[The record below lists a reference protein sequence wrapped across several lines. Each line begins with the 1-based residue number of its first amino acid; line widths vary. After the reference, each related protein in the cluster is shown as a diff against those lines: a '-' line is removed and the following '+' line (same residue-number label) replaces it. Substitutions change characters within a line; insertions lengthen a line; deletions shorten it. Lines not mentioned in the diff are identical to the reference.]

1 MQKIPAR
8 RFRLHE
14 IPEYDFEWVE
24 ITIPSDLL
32 YKQKYDPHINF
43 QEEQQLYAVAFLG
56 RGGNGEAWFAI
67 TEDGERCG
75 AIKFFYGA
83 GSTEDLA
90 QAERKNWETVYGD
103 DEHLPKCHVGKL
115 ASGTAYLCMPYIN
128 PIPPRLRSI
137 MMDFTPECIEEAFD
151 RFVKAGLK
159 QGSIR
164 WEHLGFFPIPKAAG
178 GNSGGDDG
186 ETTSRVVAMEAGG
199 DDEPAL
205 VENPNEQKLYVFD
218 LGRME
223 SFQEGENPKDWITA
237 VKETLSSSVPPP
249 GPFDMN
255 ELAIE
260 GHFREHLYKN
270 N

>member
-1 MQKIPAR
+1 
-8 RFRLHE
+8 
-14 IPEYDFEWVE
+14 
-24 ITIPSDLL
+24 
-32 YKQKYDPHINF
+32 
-43 QEEQQLYAVAFLG
+43 
-56 RGGNGEAWFAI
+56 
-67 TEDGERCG
+67 
-75 AIKFFYGA
+75 
-83 GSTEDLA
+83 
-90 QAERKNWETVYGD
+90 
-103 DEHLPKCHVGKL
+103 
-115 ASGTAYLCMPYIN
+115 
-128 PIPPRLRSI
+128 
-137 MMDFTPECIEEAFD
+137 
-151 RFVKAGLK
+151 
-159 QGSIR
+159 
-164 WEHLGFFPIPKAAG
+164 
-178 GNSGGDDG
+178 
-186 ETTSRVVAMEAGG
+186 MEAGG